1 MLKMS
6 GSANTNN
13 VDGGGDIRQQKQ
25 VLRKQI
31 RSRLR
36 SAYPSSK
43 NENENDVV
51 SDNNLLTKSNQ
62 VFAQLYNLPQYQA
75 ASTIG
80 FFISMP
86 HGEIQTRD
94 AIRHIITKDKK
105 TLYVPRVGLDF
116 ELCDMDLICCTNNH
130 HGGDVGSSSSSQED
144 GELFYDH
151 WPRNKWGIPEPP
163 ITDANKIA
171 TPGDIDLLIVPGLA
185 FDSNKHR
192 MGQGK
197 GYYDRFIAKMRQE
210 KGQGGATAATVKK
223 PLLVGVCLEEQFL
236 VDETIPISEHD
247 FIMDMVLTPSKKV

>member
-1 MLKMS
+1 MS
-6 GSANTNN
+6 GSAKNTSN
-13 VDGGGDIRQQKQ
+13 VDGGCDIRQQKRA
-25 VLRKQI
+25 LRKKI

-36 SAYPSSK
+36 AAYPSSK
-43 NENENDVV
+43 NDNGDDDVR
-51 SDNNLLTKSNQ
+51 DNNLLTKSNQ

-130 HGGDVGSSSSSQED
+130 HDDEVGSSSIQED
-144 GELFYDH
+144 DELFYDH

-163 ITDANKIA
+163 ITDSNKIA

-210 KGQGGATAATVKK
+210 KGQGEGETAATVKK

>member
-1 MLKMS
+1 MS

-13 VDGGGDIRQQKQ
+13 VGGGGDIRQQKQ
-25 VLRKQI
+25 ALRKQV

-36 SAYPSSK
+36 SSYPLSK
-43 NENENDVV
+43 NENDNDV
-51 SDNNLLTKSNQ
+51 SDKNLLTKSNQ

-94 AIRHIITKDKK
+94 AIRHMITKDKK
-105 TLYVPRVGLDF
+105 TLFVPRVGLDF

-130 HGGDVGSSSSSQED
+130 HYGDVGGSSSSQED
-144 GELFYDH
+144 DELFYDH

-171 TPGDIDLLIVPGLA
+171 TPGAIDLLIVPGLA

-192 MGQGK
+192 LGQGK
-197 GYYDRFIAKMRQE
+197 GYYDRFIAKMRQD
-210 KGQGGATAATVKK
+210 KGEGGVTAAAAGTK

-236 VDETIPISEHD
+236 VDETIPTSEHD
-247 FIMDMVLTPSKKV
+247 FIMDMVLTPSRKV